1 MGQPL
6 EVHIRRLQEFYWS
19 DTDPD
24 GRGFVPLA
32 DALRRAGDFREA
44 HRLLREGLGRYPDFL
59 SGHVVAAWLSVDQG
73 KSEDAQSSFGTAL
86 ELDPKNI
93 AALRGLAEVFLDR
106 GEVGSALG
114 FLESLLQEDPTDRD
128 LPDRVLDLRAEADT
142 LDEAG
147 VDQELEP
154 EPKVWDDPD
163 GVAEELNWD
172 SATLQPDS
180 SPVRSPEG
188 PEEEGPSVLVVEEG
202 EPTPVLE
209 EMGDALVTS
218 TLGEIYLRQGLFS
231 QSERVFQTLLVGD
244 PENEQLKHHLEEV
257 RDLLRAQEAE
267 AEEGKRQIPA
277 EEETTPISSL
287 APDESQEIPG
297 EEEAPEEEG
306 ASGEE
311 EAPEEVVVIEALAPA
326 EVVPIESLAPDRL
339 PPIPAA
345 EPVPEGVISIDA
357 LAPDEVIPI
366 DALAPDEVI
375 SIGALA
381 PDEVISID
389 ALAPDGPVP
398 IEALAPEYP
407 PHPAP
412 GGVPEG
418 DDSGRDPTIDAFERW
433 LDDLQ

>member
-6 EVHIRRLQEFYWS
+6 EVHIRRLQDFYWS
-19 DTDPD
+19 DADPD

-59 SGHVVAAWLSVDQG
+59 SGHVVAAWLSVDRG
-73 KSEDAQSSFGTAL
+73 KSEEAESSFGTAL

-93 AALRGLAEVFLDR
+93 AALRGLTELFLDR

-128 LPDRVLDLRAEADT
+128 LPSRVLDLRAQADT

-163 GVAEELNWD
+163 SVAEELNWD
-172 SATLQPDS
+172 AAILQPDS
-180 SPVRSPEG
+180 TPVPSPEG

-202 EPTPVLE
+202 EPTPAPE
-209 EMGDALVTS
+209 EMGDALATS

-231 QSERVFQTLLVGD
+231 QSEKVFQTLLEGD
-244 PENEQLKHHLEEV
+244 PENEKLKHRLEDV
-257 RDLLRAQEAE
+257 RNLLRAQEAE
-267 AEEGKRQIPA
+267 AEAEEGEGQIPT

-287 APDESQEIPG
+287 APDELQET
-297 EEEAPEEEG
+297 PEEEG
-306 ASGEE
+306 
-311 EAPEEVVVIEALAPA
+311 APEEVVVIEALAPA

-339 PPIPAA
+339 TPIPAA
-345 EPVPEGVISIDA
+345 EQVPEGVISVDALAPDEVISIDA
-357 LAPDEVIPI
+357 LAPDEV
-366 DALAPDEVI
+366 V
-375 SIGALA
+375 
-381 PDEVISID
+381 SID

-407 PHPAP
+407 PHPVP

-418 DDSGRDPTIDAFERW
+418 DDSARDPTIDAFERW

>member
-1 MGQPL
+1 LGQPL
-6 EVHIRRLQEFYWS
+6 EVHIRRLQDFYWS
-19 DTDPD
+19 DADPD

-59 SGHVVAAWLSVDQG
+59 SGHVVAAWLSVDRE
-73 KSEDAQSSFGTAL
+73 KSEEAESSFGTAL

-93 AALRGLAEVFLDR
+93 AALRGLAELFLDR
-106 GEVGSALG
+106 GEGGSALG

-128 LPDRVLDLRAEADT
+128 LPSRVLDLRAQADT

-172 SATLQPDS
+172 AAVLQPDS
-180 SPVRSPEG
+180 TPVPSPEG

-202 EPTPVLE
+202 EPTPAPE
-209 EMGDALVTS
+209 EMGDALAPEEMGDALATS

-231 QSERVFQTLLVGD
+231 QSEKVFQTLLEGD
-244 PENEQLKHHLEEV
+244 PENEKLKHRLEEV
-257 RDLLRAQEAE
+257 RNLLRAQEAE
-267 AEEGKRQIPA
+267 AEEGEGQIPT

-287 APDESQEIPG
+287 APDELQET
-297 EEEAPEEEG
+297 PEEEG
-306 ASGEE
+306 
-311 EAPEEVVVIEALAPA
+311 APEEVVVIEALAPA

-339 PPIPAA
+339 TPIPVA

-357 LAPDEVIPI
+357 LAPDEVISI
-366 DALAPDEVI
+366 D
-375 SIGALA
+375 ALA

-389 ALAPDGPVP
+389 ALAP
-398 IEALAPEYP
+398 EYP
-407 PHPAP
+407 PHPVP
-412 GGVPEG
+412 GGVQEG
-418 DDSGRDPTIDAFERW
+418 DDSGADPTIDAFERW